1 VFVSS
6 IWRASDKNAEPLAH
20 IEVATLSL
28 SGVVLQSGAA
38 NDDLEKTLRNSRPAP
53 MTRARRGM
61 IPRTVSPA
69 FQVQWLLSKKGRLW
83 LEEQLLVPFVFWHPV
98 LSCA

>member
-53 MTRARRGM
+53 MTKARRGM

-69 FQVQWLLSKKGRLW
+69 FQVQWLFSKKGRLW
-83 LEEQLLVPFVFWHPV
+83 LEERLLVPFVFWHPV